1 MNTIHQIFNLLLLE
15 YFIFLTFEGRLDHMT
30 GIAQWSVIWN
40 DVWLPIP
47 PPPNKALNCRSETLC
62 IIRIYRRSKQP
73 EILIAHKGQLPGTV
87 IGCGGFCTSKLLL
100 SVNPLRIWAQLG
112 HHNLIMMLPCILVA
126 SKKMQ
131 NLFKGRCFHM
141 TLRVNLGDFF
151 SIRDTT
157 QNLYNK

>member
-30 GIAQWSVIWN
+30 GFAQWSVIWN
-40 DVWLPIP
+40 DVLLPIP
-47 PPPNKALNCRSETLC
+47 PPPNKALNCQSETLC
-62 IIRIYRRSKQP
+62 ITWIYRRSKQP
-73 EILIAHKGQLPGTV
+73 EILIAHKGQLPWTV
-87 IGCGGFCTSKLLL
+87 TGCGGFCPSKLLL

-112 HHNLIMMLPCILVA
+112 HHNLIMMFPWIFVA

-141 TLRVNLGDFF
+141 TFRVNMGDFLN
-151 SIRDTT
+151 IRDTT